1 MRKNLKID
9 ICYERGKKQ
18 FFDKFSGQKRPGH
31 RGCYK
36 QWHSKWRKLWE
47 KRKNIRRQRAPL
59 GDQSGQTASF
69 TQCTSGRVQMEP
81 AWEGRHLGACRIL
94 NTGTHVSRDN
104 RKVMV
109 PWEDRTQICFR
120 EDRSSCAGKGGKGQ
134 QPEEPDQWG
143 WSPVVKYRSISTPK
157 KIMMLL
163 DYNMLTR
170 EARIL

>member
-1 MRKNLKID
+1 MKEGRNSSLINSQDRKDLD
-9 ICYERGKKQ
+9 IGVAISN
-18 FFDKFSGQKRPGH
+18 DILNGGN
-31 RGCYK
+31 
-36 QWHSKWRKLWE
+36 WE

-94 NTGTHVSRDN
+94 NTGTHVSWDN

-120 EDRSSCAGKGGKGQ
+120 EDRSSCAGQGGKGQ